1 MSTPLF
7 LLPALLLAAA
17 AATSKTAESLTV
29 APGCQASCG
38 SVDIPYPFGI
48 GSGCSRKGF
57 EIDCINNGPVLTGT
71 SFEVVR
77 LSVDPAESL
86 VRLPVGF
93 KCYNASDPSNYEDSS
108 YGETFIN
115 KEGVYRISNTHNMVV
130 VLGCN
135 TFAQAASTKT
145 DGTNYTYAFY
155 TGCMSYC
162 NNSASA
168 QDGLCAGVGCCHVDV
183 PPGLTDN
190 FFKFTTYEHNGM
202 MDYSPCDYGFLV
214 DRTNYTFKRSD
225 LLRDPNRTSLVWLD
239 WAIRDNVTVSGDIL
253 SCTEAAKTTTPK
265 YACVS
270 DHSKCVNSI
279 NGPGYSCSCY
289 DGYEGNAYV
298 VNGCTSTIGGILVI
312 AFMAFFIIIRKERR
326 KTKEFYEKN
335 GGLTLEKA
343 KVIKLFKKEEL
354 KKILKSG
361 NIIGKGGFG
370 EVYKGLVDNELVAV
384 KKPIRSN
391 VLESTQFANEVI
403 IQSQVIHKNIV
414 KLIGCCLEV
423 DTPMLVYEF
432 IPKGSLDDILH
443 KGDNKVPLSLDVR
456 LSIIKESAHGLAY
469 MHSQAHTKIL
479 HGDVKPANI
488 LLNGNFVPKL
498 SDFGISRLIA
508 IDKDHT
514 ANVIGDMTYMDPVY
528 LQTGRL
534 TEKSDVYS
542 FGVVILEVIS
552 RKKATHRDNN
562 SLVASFLEC
571 RKEGRKAT
579 ELFDQEIAATE
590 DLELLEALA
599 GIAVECLNID
609 VDHRPSMTDVVSRLA
624 TLRAWPTRFGLSD
637 Y

>member
-1 MSTPLF
+1 MAGNFVTDSILGTVTKLVEEQSRRD
-7 LLPALLLAAA
+7 AD
-17 AATSKTAESLTV
+17 KKAEWLREIPSE
-29 APGCQASCG
+29 AP
-38 SVDIPYPFGI
+38 
-48 GSGCSRKGF
+48 R
-57 EIDCINNGPVLTGT
+57 
-71 SFEVVR
+71 
-77 LSVDPAESL
+77 
-86 VRLPVGF
+86 GF
-93 KCYNASDPSNYEDSS
+93 KCYNASDPSNYENSS
-108 YGETFIN
+108 YGETLIN

-130 VLGCN
+130 VVGCN

-145 DGTNYTYAFY
+145 DGTNYPYTYY

-162 NNSASA
+162 KNSASA
-168 QDGLCAGVGCCHVDV
+168 QDGLCAGVGCCHVDI

-190 FFKFTTYEHNGM
+190 FFKFTTYDHSGM

-214 DRTNYTFKRSD
+214 DRTRYTFKRSD

-239 WAIRDNVTVSGDIL
+239 WAIRGNNSISSDIL
-253 SCTEAAKTTTPK
+253 SCTQAAKTTTPK
-265 YACVS
+265 YACIS
-270 DHSKCVNSI
+270 NHSKCVDST
-279 NGPGYSCSCY
+279 NGPGYNCSCS

-298 VNGCTSTIGGILVI
+298 VNGCTNINECADSTKYPCKGECENTEGSYLCTCPSGYRSDDARIIPCTRKFPLVAQICIGIIGGILAI
-312 AFMAFFIIIRKERR
+312 AIMAFIIIIRKERR
-326 KTKEFYEKN
+326 KIKEFYEKN

-370 EVYKGLVDNELVAV
+370 EVYKGLVDNELVVV

-391 VLESTQFANEVI
+391 VMESTQFANEVI
-403 IQSQVIHKNIV
+403 IQSQVIHKNII

-456 LSIIKESAHGLAY
+456 LSIIKEAAHGLAY

-514 ANVIGDMTYMDPVY
+514 TNVIGDMTYMDPFY

-571 RKEGRKAT
+571 RKEGKKAT

-609 VDHRPSMTDVVSRLA
+609 VDPRPSMTDVVAHLA
-624 TLRAWPTRFGLSD
+624 TLNRSLI
-637 Y
+637 